1 MYLQLYN
8 FWTLQLP
15 QANKHADLLYPPV
28 LVFLFFYLA
37 GTVCT
42 YLSTITLI
50 YFGIATLLTQTITTI
65 PQISILNIS
74 SCVRKLSLKLILAHL
89 QKKWQLEHVLRNV
102 IGISLQQD
110 PTHFKHI
117 FKYHTT
123 MTSFASQSTDITP
136 PQCVSTFTCLFITMS
151 FHFK

>member
-1 MYLQLYN
+1 MQIYLPAGAGVLIFLPCWHCMHLSIYN
-8 FWTLQLP
+8 YSHLFW
-15 QANKHADLLYPPV
+15 HC
-28 LVFLFFYLA
+28 YLA
-37 GTVCT
+37 N
-42 YLSTITLI
+42 SNHHNHPSNI
-50 YFGIATLLTQTITTI
+50 YFKYFFLCQ
-65 PQISILNIS
+65 
-74 SCVRKLSLKLILAHL
+74 KLSLKLILAHL
-89 QKKWQLEHVLRNV
+89 QKKRPLEHVLRNV

-123 MTSFASQSTDITP
+123 MTSFASHSTDITP